1 VISLDITLIIQ
12 FVNFVIL
19 MAILNMVL
27 YRPLRRMLQQ
37 RQEAIEGNRQAA
49 TDMEASIEEKMTRYQ
64 EQLQEARL
72 KGNQERA
79 ALRQAALEEE
89 AKTLGT
95 AHEEASAKLQAIKD
109 QVASEASAAR
119 EALKNETEA
128 LAGEI
133 ASTVLG
139 RKL

>member
-1 VISLDITLIIQ
+1 MISLDITLVIQ

-27 YRPLRRMLQQ
+27 YRPLRRMIEQ
-37 RQEAIEGNRQAA
+37 RKETIEGNRRAA
-49 TDMEASIEEKMTRYQ
+49 DDLEASIEEKMTRYQ
-64 EQLQEARL
+64 QQLQEARL

-89 AKTLGT
+89 SKTLGA
-95 AHEEASAKLQAIKD
+95 AHEQASAKLQAIKE
-109 QVASEASAAR
+109 QVAAEAAVAR
-119 EALKNETEA
+119 EALKKETEA

-133 ASTVLG
+133 ASKILG